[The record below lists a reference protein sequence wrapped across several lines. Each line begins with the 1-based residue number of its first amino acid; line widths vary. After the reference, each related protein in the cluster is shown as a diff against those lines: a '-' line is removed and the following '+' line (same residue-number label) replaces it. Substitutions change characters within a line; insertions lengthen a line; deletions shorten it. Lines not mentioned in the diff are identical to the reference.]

1 MAIIGLAPVVVEA
14 FRDRSAPALWVRR
27 SAGVFGVL
35 AGAALMATAQ
45 AQDGPSLGIGDP
57 APALSVAEWV
67 KGSQVSNFEAGSVY
81 LVEFWA
87 TW

>member
-1 MAIIGLAPVVVEA
+1 MKYKLLA
-14 FRDRSAPALWVRR
+14 
-27 SAGVFGVL
+27 GL
-35 AGAALMATAQ
+35 AGAFLVTSAQ
-45 AQDGPSLGIGDP
+45 AQDKASLGIGDP
-57 APALSVAEWV
+57 APAMNVAEWV

>member
-1 MAIIGLAPVVVEA
+1 MKRTLLA
-14 FRDRSAPALWVRR
+14 
-27 SAGVFGVL
+27 GL
-35 AGAALMATAQ
+35 AGAVLAVGAQ
-45 AQDGPSLGIGDP
+45 AQDKATLGVGDP
-57 APALSVAEWV
+57 APALHVAKWV